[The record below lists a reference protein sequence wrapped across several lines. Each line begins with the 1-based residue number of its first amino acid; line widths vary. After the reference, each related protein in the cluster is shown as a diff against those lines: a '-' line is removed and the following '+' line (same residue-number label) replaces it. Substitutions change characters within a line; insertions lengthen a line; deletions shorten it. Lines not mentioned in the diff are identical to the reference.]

1 MKYLL
6 NLADPFLPSP
16 RNNLRQHV
24 RGVGQDDLGLD
35 VFRPLHVDAH
45 RAGRPTRQG
54 LLLLDLDLHLDISTW
69 SSPSLEISPLRPP
82 GSVTRPGC

>member
-1 MKYLL
+1 MKYLV
-6 NLADPFLPSP
+6 NIAHPFLPSP

-24 RGVGQDDLGLD
+24 RGVGEDDLGLD

-54 LLLLDLDLHLDISTW
+54 LLLLDLDLLLDLSHLVQSKFGDLT
-69 SSPSLEISPLRPP
+69 PQTA
-82 GSVTRPGC
+82 GFCY